1 LRWKRAVSA
10 SDLGKWS
17 VNFMA
22 TKAKSARAD
31 AKQVE
36 QAVAASKETVEK
48 VVKASTES
56 YEQAYNMT
64 KEQMEKASKSL
75 IQGYDEMTE
84 MTQKNVEAFV
94 KAGNIWAKG
103 FENIGKAYFN
113 LAQVSAEAGVEVAQ
127 AGYTKASIDTVV
139 SESKKINDMT
149 VKVANEAFEP
159 IQHQVNETVGKVLKQ
174 TAA

>member
-1 LRWKRAVSA
+1 
-10 SDLGKWS
+10 
-17 VNFMA
+17 MA
-22 TKAKSARAD
+22 TKAKST
-31 AKQVE
+31 KPEVPQVE

-64 KEQMEKASKSL
+64 KDQMEKASKSL
-75 IQGYDEMTE
+75 IQGYDELTE
-84 MTQKNVEAFV
+84 MTQKNVEAIM

-103 FENIGKAYFN
+103 AENIGKAYFN

-127 AGYTKASIDTVV
+127 AMFAAKTLKDVVDVQTGYTKASIDTVV
-139 SESKKINDMT
+139 AESKKINDMT

-159 IQHQVNETVGKVLKQ
+159 IQVQVNETVGKVLKQ

>member
-1 LRWKRAVSA
+1 
-10 SDLGKWS
+10 
-17 VNFMA
+17 MA

-75 IQGYDEMTE
+75 IQGYDEMTD

-127 AGYTKASIDTVV
+127 AMFAAKTLKDVVDVQTGYTKASIDTVV

-149 VKVANEAFEP
+149 VKVANEALEP
-159 IQHQVNETVGKVLKQ
+159 IQHQVNETVGRVLKQ

>member
-1 LRWKRAVSA
+1 
-10 SDLGKWS
+10 
-17 VNFMA
+17 MA
-22 TKAKSARAD
+22 TKAKSVRPD
-31 AKQVE
+31 VKQVE
-36 QAVAASKETVEK
+36 QAVAANKETVGK

-64 KEQMEKASKSL
+64 KDQMEKASKSVM
-75 IQGYDEMTE
+75 QGYDDLTE

-113 LAQVSAEAGVEVAQ
+113 MAQVSAEASAEVAQ
-127 AGYTKASIDTVV
+127 AMFAAKTLKDVVDVHTGYTKASIDTVV
-139 SESKKINDMT
+139 AESKKINDMT
-149 VKVANEAFEP
+149 MKVANEAFEP
-159 IQHQVNETVGKVLKQ
+159 IQSQVNETVGKVLKQ